1 MEAEWSKMVTKSN
14 TSLSPQAERPT
25 GARGA
30 GARHEVGRPHDGV
43 QRALGPG
50 RRPPGEPAGEQ
61 EAEDGAAQAAHHRHQ
76 GAEGESQGLHV
87 GVVGGQRYWANKATM
102 IRGTCR
108 GGVKTS
114 GQRAMCWRGQK
125 EQRSCDLCQ
134 TSHGSAYRSKK
145 VQLAES
151 MLVEKLRIWQNKK
164 D

>member
-1 MEAEWSKMVTKSN
+1 MVTKSN

-25 GARGA
+25 RARGA

-43 QRALGPG
+43 QRALGAG

-114 GQRAMCWRGQK
+114 ESYVLAGSKRA
-125 EQRSCDLCQ
+125 
-134 TSHGSAYRSKK
+134 K
-145 VQLAES
+145 V
-151 MLVEKLRIWQNKK
+151 M
-164 D
+164 